1 MRCVCASP
9 HSLAEPRRARRG
21 GFFTVHAKKNHE
33 THITFCIHPHCHTA
47 QYTPLKRLRTSMCY
61 ILKTSSSRT
70 SGSTA
75 GKLLASSLQSPR
87 NKNLAATAQTARLYV
102 AVGVWLFGLGRSVW
116 RSVWCSV
123 VGAASM
129 PRRCVPVSR
138 WGRNLTRRWRT
149 YQQREQQQQQRTAG
163 SKVSPRKTLPP
174 ESVTGAA
181 QHKTP
186 GAPPRV
192 PAGARAPAARPLV
205 VKVDDA
211 DAAESPRHAQNV
223 PRLHLQHARRRVPL
237 FMLPRVGGATGWAG
251 GHL

>member
-1 MRCVCASP
+1 M
-9 HSLAEPRRARRG
+9 
-21 GFFTVHAKKNHE
+21 
-33 THITFCIHPHCHTA
+33 
-47 QYTPLKRLRTSMCY
+47 
-61 ILKTSSSRT
+61 
-70 SGSTA
+70 
-75 GKLLASSLQSPR
+75 
-87 NKNLAATAQTARLYV
+87 

-138 WGRNLTRRWRT
+138 WGRNSTRRWRT
-149 YQQREQQQQQRTAG
+149 YQQREQKQQQRTAG
-163 SKVSPRKTLPP
+163 GKVSPRKTLPP

-237 FMLPRVGGATGWAG
+237 SCCLGWAARRDGRAATFEPATSTHRSSGYSKMVCCTGVCGLAGCRAANLSTG
-251 GHL
+251 GRGAGECRVCLARSVR

>member
-1 MRCVCASP
+1 
-9 HSLAEPRRARRG
+9 
-21 GFFTVHAKKNHE
+21 
-33 THITFCIHPHCHTA
+33 
-47 QYTPLKRLRTSMCY
+47 MCY

-87 NKNLAATAQTARLYV
+87 NKNLAATAQTAMLYV

-138 WGRNLTRRWRT
+138 WGRNSTRRWRT

-163 SKVSPRKTLPP
+163 GKVSPRKTLPP

>member
-1 MRCVCASP
+1 
-9 HSLAEPRRARRG
+9 
-21 GFFTVHAKKNHE
+21 
-33 THITFCIHPHCHTA
+33 
-47 QYTPLKRLRTSMCY
+47 MCY
-61 ILKTSSSRT
+61 TEDLLVAHV
-70 SGSTA
+70 GLDCWQA
-75 GKLLASSLQSPR
+75 PGKRSPQTPR

-138 WGRNLTRRWRT
+138 WGRNSTRRWRT

-163 SKVSPRKTLPP
+163 GKVSPRKTLPP